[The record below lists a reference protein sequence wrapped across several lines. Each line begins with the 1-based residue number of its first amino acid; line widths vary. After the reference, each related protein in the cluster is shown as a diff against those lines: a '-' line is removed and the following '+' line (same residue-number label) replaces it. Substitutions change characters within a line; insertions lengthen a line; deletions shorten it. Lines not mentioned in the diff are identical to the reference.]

1 MMVRPTTVMK
11 VLIILTTSL
20 ALAEP
25 GFARVN
31 LSHTTGKVC
40 PGQRISMAVD
50 ITNELNTAALFTV
63 DVRFS
68 LPGRSLRVNE
78 VVNIGTGES
87 YSYPVTAK
95 LHAVDPDTY
104 PFTVTVSTDITRG
117 AEVVEGTLDVVAC
130 TDEPPV
136 SEQPAAPGGNS
147 GAISASLVGLIMLLL
162 LGVVVRMRRNVNRAA
177 QTPVYQ
183 GYYNQPVYRRPY

>member
-1 MMVRPTTVMK
+1 MMVRPTTVMG

-25 GFARVN
+25 VFARVN
-31 LSHTTGKVC
+31 LSQAVGKVC

-68 LPGRSLRVNE
+68 LPGRSVRVNE

-95 LHAVDPDTY
+95 LHTVDPGSY
-104 PFTVTVSTDITRG
+104 PLTVTVSTDIARG
-117 AEVVEGTLDVVAC
+117 AEVVEGTLDVAAC
-130 TDEPPV
+130 TDGPPA
-136 SEQPAAPGGNS
+136 SERPAAPGGHS
-147 GAISASLVGLIMLLL
+147 GPIPASLVGLVVLLM
-162 LGVVVRMRRNVNRAA
+162 LGVVVRVRRNGNRAA
-177 QTPVYQ
+177 QPPVYQ

>member
-1 MMVRPTTVMK
+1 MK

-31 LSHTTGKVC
+31 LSQSAGKVC
-40 PGQRISMAVD
+40 PGQMISMAVD

-68 LPGRSLRVNE
+68 LPGRSIRVNE
-78 VVNIGTGES
+78 VVNIGTDES
-87 YSYPVTAK
+87 YSYLVAAK
-95 LHAVDPDTY
+95 LHTVDPGTY
-104 PFTVTVSTDITRG
+104 PFTMTVSTDIARET
-117 AEVVEGTLDVVAC
+117 EVVDGTLDVVAC
-130 TDEPPV
+130 TDESPV
-136 SEQPAAPGGNS
+136 SERPAASDGNS
-147 GAISASLVGLIMLLL
+147 GAISASLVGLVVLLL
-162 LGVVVRMRRNVNRAA
+162 LGVVVRVRRNGSRTA
-177 QTPVYQ
+177 QPPVYQ